1 MKRKFFLVAAVLAT
15 LAAAAQAWDEGGH
28 LLIGEIA
35 ARRLRP
41 EVIQKME
48 ALLPLL
54 DRRFNDGQPY
64 NLVTVGVWLDDQRGL
79 GKENPWARWHYVDAP
94 CAGNTFIE
102 PPPPQALW
110 AMDQATAVLRDP
122 QAAPH
127 ARAEALAEVIHLVG
141 DLHQPLHTAD
151 RHDRGGNDV
160 KITPLLADEE
170 AGPSNLHAFWDGA
183 YRYDARGAGVVE
195 LWTRPGRSFWPR
207 ASREPGVI
215 AAQADLLLKEAPP
228 AESAVATSRQPW
240 RDWARETHA
249 LACQSG
255 WPDEA
260 KTANRGPVTLRPGF
274 VHEAHR
280 IAEQQIVNAGER
292 LAALLND
299 LLGGQAK

>member
-1 MKRKFFLVAAVLAT
+1 MPFLRKTGNPFMLTVLFHEHRKPISMNSHLSNLLQRVPALAPCLDDIQNAYETMRST
-15 LAAAAQAWDEGGH
+15 LAAGGK
-28 LLIGEIA
+28 LLLCGNGGSGADAEHWAGELLKGFGSKRPIG
-35 ARRLRP
+35 
-41 EVIQKME
+41 
-48 ALLPLL
+48 
-54 DRRFNDGQPY
+54 
-64 NLVTVGVWLDDQRGL
+64 
-79 GKENPWARWHYVDAP
+79 
-94 CAGNTFIE
+94 
-102 PPPPQALW
+102 
-110 AMDQATAVLRDP
+110 
-122 QAAPH
+122 
-127 ARAEALAEVIHLVG
+127 G